1 MAIDK
6 SGIEAVTDRAQINHT
21 MLLIE
26 DVVEKPHHLKSEWII
41 RRGWAAVPVE
51 SPVSHFYEREAEW
64 LSEAAISVSC
74 SECLAIATEPQ
85 PFEKVCYRVP
95 MTQEGLL
102 EFGWE
107 CGGFN
112 YILLPEDRSFAVLC
126 TSEDY
131 SVVAGPSNFVTKV
144 IGSSIPTARKM
155 FLRFA
160 DDPLQ
165 QEPER
170 SHLVEVAK
178 RYEWY
183 NGE

>member
-1 MAIDK
+1 MTIDK
-6 SGIEAVTDRAQINHT
+6 SKIEAVTDQTQIKRA

-26 DVVEKPHHLKSEWII
+26 DVVEKPHHLRSKWII
-41 RRGWAAVPVE
+41 RHGWAAVPVE

-64 LSEAAISVSC
+64 LAEASINMGC
-74 SECLAIATEPQ
+74 YECLAIATEPQ
-85 PFEKVCYRVP
+85 PSHKMYYRVP

-102 EFGWE
+102 DFGWE

-112 YILLPEDRSFAVLC
+112 YILLPDDGSFAVLC

-131 SVVAGPSNFVTKV
+131 SVVAGPSDFVTKAV
-144 IGSSIPTARKM
+144 GSSIPTARKM